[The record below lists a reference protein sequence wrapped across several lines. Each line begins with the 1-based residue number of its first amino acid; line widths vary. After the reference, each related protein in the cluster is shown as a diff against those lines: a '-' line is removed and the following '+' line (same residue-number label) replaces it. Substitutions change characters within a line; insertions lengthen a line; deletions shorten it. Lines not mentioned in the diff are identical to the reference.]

1 MLLLKLLLILL
12 LSLPLSFTWAIFR
25 AVFDSSSAP
34 NIGKN
39 AQNRVGAGER
49 PERRESLRGI
59 YSVKKQPTFGNP
71 TTGYP
76 AK

>member
-12 LSLPLSFTWAIFR
+12 LSPPRSFTWAIFR

-39 AQNRVGAGER
+39 AQNRVVAGER

-59 YSVKKQPTFGNP
+59 YSVRKQPTFGNP
-71 TTGYP
+71 TTGFP